1 MDNMMTIGVLPIQ
14 GSISKLNLVCIAMVS
29 SDPHSLSMHRGVEA
43 MIIGT
48 IPLISTESLI

>member
-14 GSISKLNLVCIAMVS
+14 GSISKLNIVCIAMLR

-48 IPLISTESLI
+48 IVTIPIKVTG